1 MQDGALLGDVDLI
14 TGKHRVD
21 MCAQAGFLSQP
32 QQEAHRL
39 VRNAMLRVVEVKA
52 RGLDREALATTR
64 VLAEERAHMDVADLL
79 VVILQRFPS
88 GPSGERRGFR
98 GHRLSPFS
106 ASPVP
111 RFNSPS

>member
-21 MCAQAGFLSQP
+21 AFAQAGFLSQS

-39 VRNAMLRVVEVKA
+39 VRDAMLRVVEVKA
-52 RGLDREALATTR
+52 CGLDREALAAPR
-64 VLAEERAHMDVADLL
+64 IFAEERAQMNVADLL
-79 VVILQRFPS
+79 VVILQRFPG

-98 GHRLSPFS
+98 SHRLSPFS
-106 ASPVP
+106 ASPLP